1 MTSPGAAPA
10 AKTNT
15 LAIVALVLAIFCAP
29 LIGAILGFVAKNQ
42 IKQTGE
48 GGDGIATAA
57 IVVGLAFTVIYLLVV
72 AITFAA

>member
-1 MTSPGAAPA
+1 MTDAGAAPA

-15 LAIVALVLAIFCAP
+15 LAIVGLVLSI
-29 LIGAILGFVAKNQ
+29 IGCSVVGIILGFVAKNQ

-57 IVVGLAFTVIYLLVV
+57 IVVG
-72 AITFAA
+72 FAWIVLNILFFVL

>member
-15 LAIVALVLAIFCAP
+15 LAIVGLVLSI
-29 LIGAILGFVAKNQ
+29 IGCSVVGIILGFVAKNQ

-57 IVVGLAFTVIYLLVV
+57 IVIGFVWIALNFLF
-72 AITFAA
+72 FAL

>member
-1 MTSPGAAPA
+1 MTDAGAAPA

-15 LAIVALVLAIFCAP
+15 LAIVALVVAIFCFP
-29 LIGAILGFVAKNQ
+29 LVGAILGFVAKNQ

-57 IVVGLAFTVIYLLVV
+57 IVVGLLFTVLYGLYFIL
-72 AITFAA
+72 